1 MDRATSDISAAV
13 ALLLSSSFAAEGG
26 SRRSAL
32 MSCSLVG
39 EMRRRPSSDRV
50 MERYHGIFTGESRS
64 QSLTS
69 TQLEVRSTPRRL
81 SLVGRTAEAVP
92 CAQSVCCSSRD
103 KIFFG
108 VCVLQLEVPE
118 AAASLPLQRRFR
130 LSTFRTCGTI
140 WTRRTSSSSQSTF
153 ARVSNT
159 RRSRIATSPAT
170 THVRTPKARE
180 SEKIPFCGIGSS
192 HLNEFSRHHP

>member
-1 MDRATSDISAAV
+1 
-13 ALLLSSSFAAEGG
+13 
-26 SRRSAL
+26 

-103 KIFFG
+103 SRYLDIFW
-108 VCVLQLEVPE
+108 CLWSRLLQLEVPE

>member
-1 MDRATSDISAAV
+1 
-13 ALLLSSSFAAEGG
+13 
-26 SRRSAL
+26 

-64 QSLTS
+64 QSLMS

-108 VCVLQLEVPE
+108 ESVQLRCLRPLQACRCKGGLDCRHLELVGLFGHDGRPVHLNLPSL
-118 AAASLPLQRRFR
+118 ACLTRAGLGLPLRPRP
-130 LSTFRTCGTI
+130 RT
-140 WTRRTSSSSQSTF
+140 
-153 ARVSNT
+153 
-159 RRSRIATSPAT
+159 
-170 THVRTPKARE
+170 
-180 SEKIPFCGIGSS
+180 
-192 HLNEFSRHHP
+192 

>member
-1 MDRATSDISAAV
+1 
-13 ALLLSSSFAAEGG
+13 
-26 SRRSAL
+26 

-103 KIFFG
+103 CRYLDIFWCLCKTLTVG
-108 VCVLQLEVPE
+108 G
-118 AAASLPLQRRFR
+118 A
-130 LSTFRTCGTI
+130 
-140 WTRRTSSSSQSTF
+140 
-153 ARVSNT
+153 
-159 RRSRIATSPAT
+159 
-170 THVRTPKARE
+170 
-180 SEKIPFCGIGSS
+180 
-192 HLNEFSRHHP
+192 

>member
-1 MDRATSDISAAV
+1 
-13 ALLLSSSFAAEGG
+13 
-26 SRRSAL
+26 

-103 KIFFG
+103 SRYLDIFIYPFLSFRKWRLD
-108 VCVLQLEVPE
+108 C
-118 AAASLPLQRRFR
+118 PLFNWRC
-130 LSTFRTCGTI
+130 LC
-140 WTRRTSSSSQSTF
+140 W
-153 ARVSNT
+153 N
-159 RRSRIATSPAT
+159 
-170 THVRTPKARE
+170 
-180 SEKIPFCGIGSS
+180 GIVY
-192 HLNEFSRHHP
+192 

>member
-1 MDRATSDISAAV
+1 
-13 ALLLSSSFAAEGG
+13 
-26 SRRSAL
+26 

-103 KIFFG
+103 KIFLG
-108 VCVLQLEVPE
+108 VCVQLEVPE
-118 AAASLPLQRRFR
+118 AAASLPLQRRFG

-140 WTRRTSSSSQSTF
+140 
-153 ARVSNT
+153 
-159 RRSRIATSPAT
+159 
-170 THVRTPKARE
+170 
-180 SEKIPFCGIGSS
+180 
-192 HLNEFSRHHP
+192 

>member
-1 MDRATSDISAAV
+1 
-13 ALLLSSSFAAEGG
+13 
-26 SRRSAL
+26 

-64 QSLTS
+64 QSLMS

-108 VCVLQLEVPE
+108 ESVQLEVPE
-118 AAASLPLQRRFR
+118 AAASLPLQRRFG

>member
-1 MDRATSDISAAV
+1 
-13 ALLLSSSFAAEGG
+13 
-26 SRRSAL
+26 

-108 VCVLQLEVPE
+108 ESVQLRC
-118 AAASLPLQRRFR
+118 LRPLQACRCKGGLDCRHLELVGLFEHDGRR
-130 LSTFRTCGTI
+130 
-140 WTRRTSSSSQSTF
+140 SQSTF

>member
-1 MDRATSDISAAV
+1 
-13 ALLLSSSFAAEGG
+13 
-26 SRRSAL
+26 

-64 QSLTS
+64 QSLMS

-103 KIFFG
+103 NIFFG
-108 VCVLQLEVPE
+108 VCVQLEVPE
-118 AAASLPLQRRFR
+118 AAASLPLQRRFG

>member
-1 MDRATSDISAAV
+1 
-13 ALLLSSSFAAEGG
+13 
-26 SRRSAL
+26 

-103 KIFFG
+103 RYFLVK
-108 VCVLQLEVPE
+108 VYSWRCLR
-118 AAASLPLQRRFR
+118 PLQACRCKGGLDCR
-130 LSTFRTCGTI
+130 
-140 WTRRTSSSSQSTF
+140 
-153 ARVSNT
+153 
-159 RRSRIATSPAT
+159 
-170 THVRTPKARE
+170 
-180 SEKIPFCGIGSS
+180 
-192 HLNEFSRHHP
+192 HLELVGLL

>member
-1 MDRATSDISAAV
+1 
-13 ALLLSSSFAAEGG
+13 
-26 SRRSAL
+26 

-103 KIFFG
+103 SRYLDIFW
-108 VCVLQLEVPE
+108 CLW
-118 AAASLPLQRRFR
+118 LQRRFR